1 MRTKTHNSIEWLP
14 QTNVCVCVGFRASYL
29 NFR

>member
-14 QTNVCVCVGFRASYL
+14 QTNVCVGFRASYL